1 MAKYFDTF
9 PKISYS
15 FDGYKTSERITN
27 VISRFAL
34 EQSLKEN
41 ASIYYT
47 HDVRDGDTPEI
58 LSAKL
63 YGSPDKH
70 WIIMMMNDIIDVGY
84 DWPMDYRT
92 LTRFIDAKYLA
103 SANSTTTGQGISW
116 AQINIQAYY
125 KVETTRTPSGS
136 TIIKRFE
143 IDANTYANTTISLNQ
158 QITLSDNNVIVINT
172 TKETESYYDYE
183 LELNESKRQIKL
195 LRPELVSQL
204 EQEVRNAYL

>member
-15 FDGYKTSERITN
+15 FDGFKTSERITN

-92 LTRFIDAKYLA
+92 LTKFIDAKYLA
-103 SANSTTTGQGISW
+103 SANSEVSGDGISW
-116 AQINIQAYY
+116 AKLNNQAYY

-158 QITLSDNNVIVINT
+158 QITLSDNNVIVIDT

-204 EQEVRNAYL
+204 EQEVRSAYV

>member
-1 MAKYFDTF
+1 
-9 PKISYS
+9 
-15 FDGYKTSERITN
+15 
-27 VISRFAL
+27 
-34 EQSLKEN
+34 
-41 ASIYYT
+41 
-47 HDVRDGDTPEI
+47 
-58 LSAKL
+58 
-63 YGSPDKH
+63 
-70 WIIMMMNDIIDVGY
+70 MMMNDIIDVGY

-92 LTRFIDAKYLA
+92 LTKFIDAKYLA
-103 SANSTTTGQGISW
+103 SANSEVSGDGISW
-116 AQINIQAYY
+116 AKLNNQAYY

-158 QITLSDNNVIVINT
+158 QITLSDNNVIVIDT

-204 EQEVRNAYL
+204 EQEVRSAYV

>member
-1 MAKYFDTF
+1 MAKYFENF
-9 PKISYS
+9 PKIAYS
-15 FDGYKTSERITN
+15 FDDFKTSERITN

-34 EQSLKEN
+34 NQSLKEN

-47 HDVRDGDTPEI
+47 YDILDGDTPEI

-84 DWPMDYRT
+84 DWPMEYRT
-92 LTRFIDAKYLA
+92 LNRFIDAKYLA
-103 SANSTTTGQGISW
+103 NANSEITGDGISW
-116 AQINIQAYY
+116 AKLNIQAYY

-136 TIIKRFE
+136 SIVKRFE
-143 IDANTYANTTISLNQ
+143 IDANTYANTIISLNE
-158 QITLSDNNVIVINT
+158 QITLADNNVIVIDT

-183 LELNESKRQIKL
+183 LELNESKRKIKI
-195 LRPELVSQL
+195 LRPELVTQL
-204 EQEVRNAYL
+204 EQEVKNTYL

>member
-15 FDGYKTSERITN
+15 FDGFKTSERITN

-92 LTRFIDAKYLA
+92 LAKFIDAKYLA
-103 SANSTTTGQGISW
+103 SANSTTTGQGLSW

-172 TKETESYYDYE
+172 TKETETYYDYE

-204 EQEVRNAYL
+204 EQEVRSAYL

>member
-15 FDGYKTSERITN
+15 FDGFKTSEIITN
-27 VISRFAL
+27 IISRFAL

-116 AQINIQAYY
+116 AQINIQSYY
-125 KVETTRTPSGS
+125 KVLTTRTPSGS
-136 TIIKRFE
+136 TIVERFE

-158 QITLSDNNVIVINT
+158 QITLSDNNVIVIDT
-172 TKETESYYDYE
+172 TKETETYYDYE
-183 LELNESKRQIKL
+183 LELNESKRKIKL

-204 EQEVRNAYL
+204 EQEVRSAYV

>member
-1 MAKYFDTF
+1 MARYFDTF

-15 FDGYKTSERITN
+15 FDGFKTSEIITN

-92 LTRFIDAKYLA
+92 LNRFIDAKYLA
-103 SANSTTTGQGISW
+103 NANSEVSGDGISW
-116 AQINIQAYY
+116 AKLNNQAYY
-125 KVETTRTPSGS
+125 KVETTTTPSGS
-136 TIIKRFE
+136 KIIKRFE
-143 IDANTYANTTISLNQ
+143 IDANTYTNTTISLNQ
-158 QITLSDNNVIVINT
+158 QITLADNNVIVIDT

-204 EQEVRNAYL
+204 EQEVRNAYV